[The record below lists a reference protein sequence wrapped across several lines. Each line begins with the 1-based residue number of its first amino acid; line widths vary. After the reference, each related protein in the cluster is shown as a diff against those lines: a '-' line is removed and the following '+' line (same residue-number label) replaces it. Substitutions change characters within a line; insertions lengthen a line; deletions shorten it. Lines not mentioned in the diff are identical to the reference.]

1 MTDMVTFLPISDI
14 FPVLSS
20 SYLWTLDLESL
31 YSIGNT
37 IAYYKNSCSPALA
50 SILANTPIEG
60 PVLDEIG
67 RNMGSYQNFTGHPC
81 EAPVNNNSITQFSEV
96 MERNKMTLGRVIVGI
111 RTGRSI

>member
-37 IAYYKNSCSPALA
+37 IAYYKNSCAPALEC
-50 SILANTPIEG
+50 IEANTPIPG
-60 PVLDEIG
+60 GVLDEIS
-67 RNMGSYQNFTGHPC
+67 RNMGSYQNYTGHTC
-81 EAPVNNNSITQFSEV
+81 EAPVDNNTITQFSAV
-96 MERNKMTLGRVIVGI
+96 MEENKNTIGTEIFRN
-111 RTGRSI
+111 RTPR